1 MSNNTGDKTV
11 HVETHSSYVEKLA
24 ELLSENSAILYL
36 NDKMTYYYRDYCT
49 DENNFSMQLLISHIG
64 INCC

>member
-36 NDKMTYYYRDYCT
+36 NDKMTY
-49 DENNFSMQLLISHIG
+49 
-64 INCC
+64 

>member
-1 MSNNTGDKTV
+1 MKGITVFKFGFNCLCLTTQVTRV

-36 NDKMTYYYRDYCT
+36 NEKMTY
-49 DENNFSMQLLISHIG
+49 
-64 INCC
+64 